1 MNGRALFTFNPT
13 LFEEADQIDE
23 VKEADR
29 EESKQDDK
37 VDQELFANEQVNE
50 DEDVDFDD

>member
-29 EESKQDDK
+29 EESK
-37 VDQELFANEQVNE
+37 
-50 DEDVDFDD
+50 